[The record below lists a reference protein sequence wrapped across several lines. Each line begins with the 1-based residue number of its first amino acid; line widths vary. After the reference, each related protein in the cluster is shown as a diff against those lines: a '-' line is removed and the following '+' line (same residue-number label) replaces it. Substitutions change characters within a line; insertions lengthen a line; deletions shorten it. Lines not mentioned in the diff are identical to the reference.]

1 MLREVTWS
9 EDRSYRTA
17 SDTEPVQFY
26 MDGLC
31 NSNRFDLLL
40 GYFSSA
46 AINVLSIGFAS
57 FLYNGGI
64 LRMAINN
71 VLSQE
76 DKDAIKA
83 GREGV
88 AINTTIDITDIN
100 NLKNSLDDY
109 GQHFFECLA
118 WLIANDKIQIKII
131 KPKYGKGIA
140 HYKSGA
146 FYDGID
152 TVGFKASCNF
162 TAFGLLEN
170 LEELDAFLSW
180 ENSRSSKMINRQNTD
195 FEDIFSGTSNVV
207 EYLEIGDILVAIKNE
222 FGNRSINELLIKEKE
237 LVEKKTRLLENKG
250 IKKSFAKATTKIEEI
265 ILTPRFP
272 FAAGPRS
279 YQMDAYSNWMK
290 NNHQGI
296 FAMATGTGKTITS
309 LNCLL
314 QEMQINKSKIY
325 HAIILVPTITLVNQW
340 SDESKRFN
348 FQEIIKVSSKSLWEN
363 ELATTLSIAKKIPTS
378 FIIITTYA
386 SFVKE
391 RFNKYINELPADT
404 LFIADEAH
412 NIGSPSVLNR
422 LQNIT
427 LQKRI
432 GLSATPKRI
441 YDIEGSAS
449 MENFFN
455 DKEPYTYSFSMER
468 AIEEGILCK
477 YYYHPHIVS
486 LTSDELKDYME
497 ITKKLSKFFN
507 RNSGSFD
514 ATDIVQMLLLKRKRI
529 IHKAVN
535 KLQVTRQILEERFI
549 KEGNLRYTF
558 IYVPEGITPDL
569 EEDENADEETIKI
582 INQYTREIGRIDESI
597 KVNQFISGM
606 SDRNEV
612 LEQFK
617 EGKIHVIA
625 SMKCLDEGVDI
636 PRAEH
641 AIFCSSTGNPRQFIQ
656 RRGRILRTHPQKDIA
671 IIHDLIVVPDLLL
684 SDSNSDTFRAE
695 RSLVE
700 KELERVMYF
709 ASLAINPFETEHVFE
724 ELCNHYDLNIYTI
737 HNKLKNND

>member
-9 EDRSYRTA
+9 DDRSYRSG

-31 NSNRFDLLL
+31 NSNRLDLLL

-88 AINTTIDITDIN
+88 PINTSIDITDIK

-146 FYDGID
+146 FYDGSD

-180 ENSRSSKMINRQNTD
+180 ENSRSSKMINRQNKD

-222 FGNRSINELLIKEKE
+222 FGERSINELLINEKE
-237 LVEKKTRLLENKG
+237 LVEKKTNLLENKG
-250 IKKSFAKATTKIEEI
+250 IKKTFRKAITKIEEI

-279 YQMDAYSNWMK
+279 YQMDAYSNWVK
-290 NNHQGI
+290 NNYQGI

-314 QEMQINKSKIY
+314 QEIQSNKSKIY
-325 HAIILVPTITLVNQW
+325 HAIIIVPTITLVNQW
-340 SDESKRFN
+340 SDEAKRFN
-348 FQEIIKVSSKSLWEN
+348 FQEIIKVSSKYQWEN

-412 NIGSPSVLNR
+412 NIGSPSVLKR

-514 ATDIVQMLLLKRKRI
+514 VTDIVQMLLLKRKRI

-535 KLQVTRQILEERFI
+535 KLAITRQILEERFI

-558 IYVPEGITPDL
+558 VYVPEGITPDL

-582 INQYTREIGRIDESI
+582 INQYTREIGRIDDSV

-606 SDRNEV
+606 PDRNEV
-612 LEQFK
+612 LDQFK

-671 IIHDLIVVPDLLL
+671 IIHDLIVVPDLLS

-709 ASLAINPFETEHVFE
+709 ASLAINPFETENIFE
-724 ELCNHYDLNIYTI
+724 ELCNHYDLSIYTI
-737 HNKLKNND
+737 QNKLKNNE